1 MSLEL
6 TIELATSGSRVRLR
20 SDESFATNA
29 IACLRSCLKASALC
43 MAGLSIALSL
53 IVLSCT
59 VRAAEAVACQTGA
72 AAEDA
77 YAAPVDRG
85 LALGALLAAL
95 SRCGRRSGSRPAL
108 ENSGSPEWSGKC
120 RWRLPCIHD
129 NALLRADG
137 LDEGRADDAAGLAD
151 GEYGVSW
158 IVRRELC
165 LRVGA
170 NIAAHGVR
178 VAPFCPSR
186 LSRSLPVLEF
196 PRFAES

>member
-1 MSLEL
+1 MDRARAGGGDEVSTAGSAGRAGAAGCAIAWIVAAIGSLVEARHAAL
-6 TIELATSGSRVRLR
+6 LRCGARRMPSLRGFRASTAGSRV
-20 SDESFATNA
+20 AA
-29 IACLRSCLKASALC
+29 
-43 MAGLSIALSL
+43 
-53 IVLSCT
+53 V
-59 VRAAEAVACQTGA
+59 AEAA
-72 AAEDA
+72 
-77 YAAPVDRG
+77 
-85 LALGALLAAL
+85 GALQTAL